1 MRLRI
6 VVQAGKIVLH
16 TERLSEQERAALLD
30 ELRQFERT
38 LRLRDTARE
47 VRG

>member
-6 VVQAGKIVLH
+6 VVQAEKIVLH
-16 TERLSEQERAALLD
+16 TEKLTQEERAALLD
-30 ELRQFERT
+30 ELRQFEKA

>member
-6 VVQAGKIVLH
+6 VVHTGKIVLH
-16 TERLSEQERAALLD
+16 TEKLTQEERAALLD

-38 LRLRDTARE
+38 LRLRDTAQE